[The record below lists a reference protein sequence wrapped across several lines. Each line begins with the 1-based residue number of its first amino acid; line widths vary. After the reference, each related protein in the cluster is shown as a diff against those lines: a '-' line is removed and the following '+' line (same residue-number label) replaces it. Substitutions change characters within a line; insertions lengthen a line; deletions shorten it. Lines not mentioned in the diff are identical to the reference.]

1 MTRRKVILYVAVSL
15 DGYIARD
22 DGSIDWLAGEDTD
35 PNHQTFYQQIDTTL
49 MGRKTYEQIRSF
61 PGEFPYR
68 KTINYV
74 FSREKQQSNEFVQ
87 FINDNVEEFVK
98 RLKEEDGKDIWL
110 IGGAQLNT
118 TLLNVHLIDQM
129 IVTIAPIILGKGI
142 PLFTSQAIEQKLN
155 YSDTQILSDGYVQIK
170 YTK

>member
-35 PNHQTFYQQIDTTL
+35 PNYQIFYQQIDITL